1 MPHLSNF
8 TFQQELDLSFSQ
20 VADVFANLDKS
31 DLGKISKQNFMEG
44 LQEFAASNG
53 VTDFSELADGFDTH
67 DYDKTPTSIT
77 AVSCGN
83 VTSRHL
89 L

>member
-1 MPHLSNF
+1 MQLSSRF
-8 TFQQELDLSFSQ
+8 GTCFILSFSLTQ

-53 VTDFSELADGFDTH
+53 VSDFSELADSFDTP
-67 DYDKTPTSIT
+67 DYDKTPTLIT
-77 AVSCGN
+77 AVSDE
-83 VTSRHL
+83 
-89 L
+89 